1 MSKTMKWNLLLA
13 IVVVLMAYITC
24 KNIQKTPEPA
34 PETAQA
40 PAAEQSGLPWKASK
54 VIKGDNPNSAY
65 TYQSKSVPS
74 HVDVPWDT
82 VKKPTTSRRA
92 FMSTGWWTPKMA
104 YQPSD
109 TTVHVYFIGKWLRF
123 AEDQT
128 FKIYVEGKEV
138 GNGHWAWDDIK
149 KETYLS
155 CTDPWFN
162 NTWATQERGFRMVW
176 KGNTELNFTGIQ
188 VRMDNEPTPPWL
200 K

>member
-1 MSKTMKWNLLLA
+1 MKWNILLA
-13 IVVVLMAYITC
+13 IAVILMAYITC
-24 KNIQKTPEPA
+24 KNIQKTATPA
-34 PETAQA
+34 STEEQLPV
-40 PAAEQSGLPWKASK
+40 AEDSGLPWKASK
-54 VIKGDNPNSAY
+54 TIKGDNPDAAY
-65 TYQSKSVPS
+65 TFQAKQIPR

-92 FMSTGWWTPKMA
+92 FMATGWWTPKMA

-109 TTVHVYFIGKWLRF
+109 TTVHVHFIGKWFRF

-128 FKIYVEGKEV
+128 FKIYTASGEEQ
-138 GNGHWAWDDIK
+138 GNGHWAWDDDK
-149 KETYLS
+149 KIMYMA

-176 KGNTELNFTGIQ
+176 KGNTDINVTGIQ